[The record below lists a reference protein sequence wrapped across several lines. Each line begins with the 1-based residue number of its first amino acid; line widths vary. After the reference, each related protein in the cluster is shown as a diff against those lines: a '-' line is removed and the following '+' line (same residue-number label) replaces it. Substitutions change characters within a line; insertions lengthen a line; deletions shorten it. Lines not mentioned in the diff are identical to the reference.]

1 MKALSEF
8 MREVSEEC
16 GLEHYVST
24 RDIAPV
30 VIAATRDTISEW
42 TRYKETMPGADR
54 EAVRDSWEE
63 NYMSRSQARYWS
75 SVAEEQRVWR
85 ELLMRNGYRAYLN
98 RQDNT
103 EHIEEDTASMWIDA
117 VISILV
123 VEGDDVEA

>member
-24 RDIAPV
+24 MDISQV
-30 VIAATRDTISEW
+30 VIAATRGTISDW
-42 TRYKETMPGADR
+42 ARHKETMPGADR

-63 NYMSRSQARYWS
+63 NDYPDSAANYW
-75 SVAEEQRVWR
+75 ANTPAEQRVWR
-85 ELLMRNGYRAYLN
+85 ELLLRNDASAHYTHQMA
-98 RQDNT
+98 
-103 EHIEEDTASMWIDA
+103 EDTARMWIDA